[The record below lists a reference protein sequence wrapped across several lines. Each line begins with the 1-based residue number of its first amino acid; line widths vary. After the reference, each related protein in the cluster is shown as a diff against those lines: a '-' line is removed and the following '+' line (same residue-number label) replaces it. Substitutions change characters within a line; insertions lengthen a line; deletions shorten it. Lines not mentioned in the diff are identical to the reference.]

1 MIIRTHKVLQ
11 IIQWLSKITSQLAF
25 ILWQIKMFLFTIEI
39 YIFLSKWKF
48 RFRGQWWEGQLIYF
62 NFEDSKFES
71 RFFWKERGSND
82 SLKEQGIFEI
92 SKYFIKNIYLQ
103 ICTLNHVGKNKQIYL
118 QKYRLIYRKV
128 FQIHCIR
135 SVAKNGVSWN
145 FKLRRWQYF

>member
-1 MIIRTHKVLQ
+1 MVVKNNWPACFYSLTDKNVPFYNRNLHISI
-11 IIQWLSKITSQLAF
+11 
-25 ILWQIKMFLFTIEI
+25 
-39 YIFLSKWKF
+39 KWKF

-92 SKYFIKNIYLQ
+92 SKYFIKIIYLQ

-118 QKYRLIYRKV
+118 QKYRLFYRKV

>member
-1 MIIRTHKVLQ
+1 M
-11 IIQWLSKITSQLAF
+11 KIPS
-25 ILWQIKMFLFTIEI
+25 
-39 YIFLSKWKF
+39 SNP
-48 RFRGQWWEGQLIYF
+48 G
-62 NFEDSKFES
+62 SFES
-71 RFFWKERGSND
+71 KRGSND

-92 SKYFIKNIYLQ
+92 SKYFIKIIYLQ

-118 QKYRLIYRKV
+118 QKYRLFYRKV